1 MNQINTKNIEDINI
15 FDFFLILWKRKL
27 TIIATTTIAAILS
40 VIFSLSLPNIYTS
53 STLLIQSDANQSL
66 ASNFSGLSSLASLS
80 NIPDL
85 RSPGENKSKEA
96 MARIRSYNFF
106 ENQFLP
112 NIKLENL
119 MAARKWE
126 PELDVIKYNNDFIK
140 ETNTWVRAVKFPYKP
155 KPSNQEAFKV
165 YSEIINL
172 YEDQKTFFVTLSVEH
187 ISPKV
192 ASAWNKII
200 FNEINA
206 YMRQIDKSIAEESI
220 KFLKDTSLNNNIA
233 DIDNYISSLLKEQLQ
248 NLMFTE
254 SRKDYIYSY
263 IEAPYIPE
271 KKSKPSRALICIMGT
286 FLGGLIGVL
295 SALILNFKET
305 WKLN

>member
-172 YEDQKTFFVTLSVEH
+172 YEDQKTFFCNF
-187 ISPKV
+187 ISR
-192 ASAWNKII
+192 A
-200 FNEINA
+200 
-206 YMRQIDKSIAEESI
+206 
-220 KFLKDTSLNNNIA
+220 
-233 DIDNYISSLLKEQLQ
+233 YISKSCFGMEQ
-248 NLMFTE
+248 N
-254 SRKDYIYSY
+254 
-263 IEAPYIPE
+263 
-271 KKSKPSRALICIMGT
+271 
-286 FLGGLIGVL
+286 
-295 SALILNFKET
+295 NF
-305 WKLN
+305 